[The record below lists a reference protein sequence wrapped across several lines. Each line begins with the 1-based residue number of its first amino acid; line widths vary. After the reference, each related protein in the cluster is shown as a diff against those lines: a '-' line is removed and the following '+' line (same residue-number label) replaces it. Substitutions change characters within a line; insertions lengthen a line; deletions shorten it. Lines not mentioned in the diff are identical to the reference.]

1 LGSDPQ
7 RSPNPLARD
16 IPRTRPRLN
25 PADKKPAWAG
35 ERGERPW
42 GYYLVLYEE
51 EGCKVKKFLV
61 RPGKRL
67 SLQRHRYRVEHW
79 HVVRGEAIVTRNG
92 EEIRLRAGHSLDIPQ
107 GAVHRIE
114 NVGREDVI
122 VIEVQRGTYLG
133 EDDIERLED
142 DFGRA

>member
-1 LGSDPQ
+1 MNPPRNSDDS
-7 RSPNPLARD
+7 RS
-16 IPRTRPRLN
+16 TRE
-25 PADKKPAWAG
+25 G
-35 ERGERPW
+35 ERGDRPW
-42 GYYLVLYEE
+42 GFYLVLHEE
-51 EGCKVKKFLV
+51 EGCKVKKLLV

-67 SLQRHRYRVEHW
+67 SLQRHRYRAEHW
-79 HVVRGEAIVTRNG
+79 YAVRGEAVVTLDG
-92 EEIRLRAGHSLDIPQ
+92 EEIRLSTGHSLDIPQ

>member
-1 LGSDPQ
+1 MK
-7 RSPNPLARD
+7 
-16 IPRTRPRLN
+16 
-25 PADKKPAWAG
+25 PADQKPAWAG

-61 RPGKRL
+61 RPRKRL
-67 SLQRHRYRVEHW
+67 SLQRHRHRVEHW
-79 HVVRGEAIVTRNG
+79 HVVPGEAIVTRDG
-92 EEIRLRAGHSLDIPQ
+92 EEIRLRAGHSVDIPQ

>member
-1 LGSDPQ
+1 MNPPRNSDDN
-7 RSPNPLARD
+7 RSARD
-16 IPRTRPRLN
+16 
-25 PADKKPAWAG
+25 G
-35 ERGERPW
+35 ERGDRPW
-42 GYYLVLYEE
+42 GFYLVLHEE
-51 EGCKVKKFLV
+51 KGYKVKKFLV
-61 RPGKRL
+61 LPGKRL
-67 SLQRHRYRVEHW
+67 SLQRHRHRAEHW
-79 HVVRGEAIVTRNG
+79 HVVRGEAVVTRNG
-92 EEIRLRAGHSLDIPQ
+92 EEIRLSAGHSLDIPQ